1 MKKYLQGFA
10 MYTNENYEP
19 VTHEHYCNI
28 ATYSE
33 YNQKTKKCTTTTM
46 QVNKYSFPAF
56 LFC

>member
-1 MKKYLQGFA
+1 

-19 VTHEHYCNI
+19 VIHERYCNI
-28 ATYSE
+28 ATYSK
-33 YNQKTKKCTTTTM
+33 YNQKTKKYTTTTM